1 MTLVEQSVCAACG
14 ATSEPLPFTQMV
26 HYVSASALTAQA
38 RQSNQDALLQADLFG
53 QLLRKAGGMG
63 DIRDCPSACGAK
75 IQICRTLMNRP
86 EIVSVGIVWDSE
98 RPNLEHIM
106 SVFAI
111 VGTTLKLQDV
121 FQNVI
126 DARWAELTTHRLVGV
141 VGPHWQHVVD
151 KCRRGHFQPLLLLY
165 ANPNG
170 TAVPVANAPTA
181 VTLVASKQQQQQQQ
195 QRNLLQQYGSLPR
208 QHRRSMTP
216 NPEKSMEN
224 GQHLMQP
231 RRAITPNPE
240 ANQNG
245 RNPQANG
252 QESNFRDYQNITDLQ
267 SMFQQSELNA
277 CDDVFHQQPAQQPPG
292 SPNSDAVYIHRK
304 TVETI
309 LRNQMAAGQS
319 NSSIP
324 PLQSVNDLRI
334 AMAEASNVP
343 RCRDSGNWSGDRN
356 SASSSS
362 STSMDNPYLYIIG
375 RAQR

>member
-141 VGPHWQHVVD
+141 VTYYGKHYSTFFFHTKLQLWIYFDDATVSEVGPHWQHVVD

-170 TAVPVANAPTA
+170 TGADE
-181 VTLVASKQQQQQQQ
+181 
-195 QRNLLQQYGSLPR
+195 GSGWTGLD
-208 QHRRSMTP
+208 
-216 NPEKSMEN
+216 
-224 GQHLMQP
+224 G
-231 RRAITPNPE
+231 
-240 ANQNG
+240 
-245 RNPQANG
+245 
-252 QESNFRDYQNITDLQ
+252 
-267 SMFQQSELNA
+267 
-277 CDDVFHQQPAQQPPG
+277 VG
-292 SPNSDAVYIHRK
+292 SPGQPFSVSYRSLTNSCW
-304 TVETI
+304 
-309 LRNQMAAGQS
+309 N
-319 NSSIP
+319 
-324 PLQSVNDLRI
+324 
-334 AMAEASNVP
+334 AERRT
-343 RCRDSGNWSGDRN
+343 RCRIGLGTYDSSC
-356 SASSSS
+356 SSSAVA
-362 STSMDNPYLYIIG
+362 TRMT
-375 RAQR
+375 